1 MLEERSDYNIKS
13 LSCEETEKNLD
24 NDLTPFTKINSKWLI
39 DQDVKCKINIPV
51 IYKRIS
57 R

>member
-1 MLEERSDYNIKS
+1 MLEERSDYTTKS